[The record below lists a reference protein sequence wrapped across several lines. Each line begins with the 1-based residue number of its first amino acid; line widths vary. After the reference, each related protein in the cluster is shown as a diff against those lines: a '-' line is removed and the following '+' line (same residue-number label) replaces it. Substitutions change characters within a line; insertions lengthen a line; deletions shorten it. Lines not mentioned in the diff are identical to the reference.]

1 MIALKGVYI
10 MLIINS
16 MTQGYFQ
23 SQARM
28 TLKEQTAVS
37 LKEDAG
43 DAKFSMVEI
52 GELIFDETITK
63 VGRDFYT
70 EFFTL
75 WENPTKIQSFSISI
89 KERPM
94 PGLGTQLR
102 VLIDEDEIFNQ
113 FMRPNNE
120 LIEMMAEY
128 AVQMAQSYLV
138 NYEQIQNQLI
148 NEDQM
153 GTGIF

>member
-1 MIALKGVYI
+1 